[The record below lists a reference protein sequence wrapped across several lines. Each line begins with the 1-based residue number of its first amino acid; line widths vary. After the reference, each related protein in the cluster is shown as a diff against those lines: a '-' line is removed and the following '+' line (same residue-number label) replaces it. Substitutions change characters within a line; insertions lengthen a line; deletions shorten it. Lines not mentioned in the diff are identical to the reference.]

1 MNANIFKK
9 PLSYDNDF
17 MDNGEIGRG
26 NFGIVNKVIY
36 KLNGKIYA
44 LKRYLKI
51 KMTPRDIKDFYREK
65 TILYDLDKY
74 NFPNIVKLYAD
85 FEDDETYYLV
95 MEFVEGNT
103 LKSLSTNTNFYL
115 YENQIINIFN
125 QLLKTLQFLHDKCH
139 IMHRDVRPENIILQ
153 NNGTIKLLDFGIAVY
168 LENSD
173 PKLVSEKTLKGELH
187 FVPDEMFGIIRNYD
201 YKFDIFS
208 LGFTMYS
215 LMNPSRTV
223 FPNLPQVTYKIE
235 GGFSRKALI
244 LQNKNSYSL
253 WLNQLVESLYDKN
266 PYQRP
271 TAERALQQLQMHQ
284 NNPNMPQ
291 IDNLNIQ
298 DGNNINPNFN
308 KQFSGLNPLDN
319 INNNIFTQI
328 PIFNPM
334 SISAQNINNF
344 PNSNVIN
351 INSNI
356 DYKRLNSYDDRQ
368 NNKNIE
374 NIFLDEDMGKNNR
387 IMTSMKSLLQILYRL
402 DKMNDIKDQ
411 FYSILMNIQNKNQY
425 FINTFHEM
433 LNNIQLFDSE
443 KINQEIYDK
452 HINDFNNQVFMYNKS
467 DQSGTRPII
476 LFYMI
481 SSIFKDEFFR
491 FFNFYKNTIFDN
503 VIKNNFINLQNIISM
518 YDQET
523 YNSVVNQILSFKNN
537 YKGPFVDNF
546 YFLLLRESRCS
557 NCKNLFGTRIIVANF
572 LQLDVINSQN
582 TITNLIKYHFEAK
595 LVKDNSC
602 CKN

>member
-356 DYKRLNSYDDRQ
+356 DYKRLNSYDSRQ
-368 NNKNIE
+368 NNKNTE

-503 VIKNNFINLQNIISM
+503 VINNNFINLQNIISM
-518 YDQET
+518 YGQET
-523 YNSVVNQILSFKNN
+523 YNSVVNNILSFKNN